1 MTERSAGAGEDAA
14 KRRGPLIVLFTAA
27 VIAVGAGVFAIT
39 QQPQVVGGSTASPS
53 ASESPAT
60 TTPTPGAEGDEGTDE
75 TTLASSNVLDE
86 PKSGQEAIDALG
98 DKIDVVAERN
108 GMTVDELTHLL
119 LTDSTANVSVTGSIF
134 YRDTHTP
141 QG

>member
-39 QQPQVVGGSTASPS
+39 QQPQGVGGSTGSPS

-60 TTPTPGAEGDEGTDE
+60 TTPGAEGDEGTDE
-75 TTLASSNVLDE
+75 TTLGSSNVLDE

-98 DKIDVVAERN
+98 DKIDIVAERN